1 MVLDVTSIIERMKF
15 AAETKS
21 DSELARILEITPQ
34 AIYKFRKLG
43 RLPAELVV
51 NFAFSA
57 ELSLDWLIT
66 GNGTMMAED
75 VALLGK
81 IDGELLETVIELVE
95 ELLESKGEKATP
107 KQKTQLILAL
117 YDLASKREDRS
128 VDRPTALRLIKLMT
142 A

>member
-1 MVLDVTSIIERMKF
+1 MKF
-15 AAETKS
+15 ASETKS

-34 AIYKFRKLG
+34 AIYKFRKQG
-43 RLPAELVV
+43 RLPADLVV
-51 NFAFSA
+51 NFAFDA
-57 ELSLDWLIT
+57 ELSLDWLLT

-81 IDGELLETVIELVE
+81 IDGELLEMVIELVE
-95 ELLESKGEKATP
+95 ELLESKGTRVTP

-117 YDLASKREDRS
+117 YDLAIKREDRS
-128 VDRPTALRLIKLMT
+128 VDQATALRLVKLMT